1 MQTLQQLLKCTDLT
15 FLRRQTCYFTIEI
28 GSNSEE
34 INQYQE
40 FQEKV
45 SRTLPIEYE
54 RPIVHLQV
62 KKNYVNS
69 SGSSCAIIGGMGPL
83 SDALLVRQIVY
94 RLQESN
100 CTSYH
105 IDLLSIPP
113 PRNISQAFFG
123 GLRYVYELRNFLHSK
138 SFPHVFLASNTAH
151 VNYQF
156 FHWLSSSSSPI
167 ENLTKQVTERIAESL
182 SPSETLILET
192 ITGHK
197 NLLYEKQFAEKN
209 LRFCSLPENDQTIIQ
224 GIIDTTKAG
233 RNTEETSNT
242 LAGYI
247 ESYKVDCVLLGC
259 TELPIALGD
268 EKMEYFRKKGIN
280 IVDTEKEFADVISRT
295 IIRDQSLIR

>member
-1 MQTLQQLLKCTDLT
+1 M
-15 FLRRQTCYFTIEI
+15 
-28 GSNSEE
+28 
-34 INQYQE
+34 
-40 FQEKV
+40 
-45 SRTLPIEYE
+45 
-54 RPIVHLQV
+54 HLQV
-62 KKNYVNS
+62 KKNYVNPT
-69 SGSSCAIIGGMGPL
+69 GSSCAIIGGMGPL

-113 PRNISQAFFG
+113 PRNLSQAVFG
-123 GLRYVYELRNFLHSK
+123 GIRYVYELRNFLHSI
-138 SFPHVFLASNTAH
+138 PHVFLATNTAH

-197 NLLYEKQFAEKN
+197 NLLYEKQFTEKN
-209 LRFCSLPENDQTIIQ
+209 LHFRILPEDDQTIIQ
-224 GIIDTTKAG
+224 GIIDIAKAG
-233 RNTEETSNT
+233 RNNEETSNT

-247 ESYKVDCVLLGC
+247 ESCKVDCVLLGC

-268 EKMEYFRKKGIN
+268 ERMEYFRKKGKN
-280 IVDTEKEFADVISRT
+280 IIDTEKEFADAISRT
-295 IIRDQSLIR
+295 IIRDLSLIR